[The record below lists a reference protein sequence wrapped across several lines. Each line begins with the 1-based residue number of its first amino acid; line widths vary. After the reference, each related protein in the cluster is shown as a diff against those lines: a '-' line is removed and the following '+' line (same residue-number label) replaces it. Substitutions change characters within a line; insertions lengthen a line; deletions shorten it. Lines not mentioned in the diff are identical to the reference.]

1 MDGNS
6 SDFLGDF
13 MFHGV
18 INIYKEPGFT
28 SHDVVAKLR
37 GILRQKKIGH
47 TGTLDPA
54 AEGVLPVCLGKG
66 TKLCDLLTDKR
77 KTYQAVLL
85 LGTETDTQDMTGTIL
100 SEKPTEQLTEPAVRG
115 AAESFVG
122 PYMQV
127 PPMYSALK
135 VNGKK
140 LYELARAGKEV
151 ERAARPVEI
160 YDLQIDAVELPRV
173 TMTVT
178 CSKGTYIRTL
188 CHDIGEKLGCG
199 GCMEKLIRT
208 RVDRGQPAPVRGG
221 SAGESRSDR
230 G

>member
-1 MDGNS
+1 
-6 SDFLGDF
+6 
-13 MFHGV
+13 
-18 INIYKEPGFT
+18 
-28 SHDVVAKLR
+28 
-37 GILRQKKIGH
+37 
-47 TGTLDPA
+47 
-54 AEGVLPVCLGKG
+54 
-66 TKLCDLLTDKR
+66 
-77 KTYQAVLL
+77 
-85 LGTETDTQDMTGTIL
+85 
-100 SEKPTEQLTEPAVRG
+100 
-115 AAESFVG
+115 
-122 PYMQV
+122 
-127 PPMYSALK
+127 MYSALK

-199 GCMEKLIRT
+199 GCMEKLIRHP
-208 RVDRGQPAPVRGG
+208 RRSICDRGQPAPVRGG
-221 SAGESRSDR
+221 STGESRSDR